1 MLRIMPSEHKLDNK
15 IKKEN
20 YTLSHFIF
28 INLLKPNLII
38 RFTIRNFLLL
48 LTHLKNLNIT
58 L

>member
-1 MLRIMPSEHKLDNK
+1 MVSEYKLDNK

-20 YTLSHFIF
+20 YILSYFIF

-38 RFTIRNFLLL
+38 RFIIRNFLLS
-48 LTHLKNLNIT
+48 LTHLKNLNII

>member
-1 MLRIMPSEHKLDNK
+1 MPLKHKLNNK

-20 YTLSHFIF
+20 YTLSYFIF

-38 RFTIRNFLLL
+38 RFTIKNFLLS
-48 LTHLKNLNIT
+48 LTHLKNLGIT